1 MTTAVGACVFSADS
15 SLAFRWDMTPS
26 SSGKAKRNP
35 MSKRLAVPTATATTR
50 KIETTSK
57 TMRSFVEKNSSEL
70 EADTKQRIKLEKY
83 SSESEEQEGNSR
95 KWLKDYFDEA
105 KDMIKS
111 DGGPPRWFSPLE
123 CGSHNRNS
131 RSPLLLFLPVT
142 DRTSFTGLLKLI
154 ERTIRSE
161 NCRSS
166 NRPVYLV
173 GESLGACL
181 ALAVAARNPD
191 MDLVLILAN
200 PATSFRKSLLQ
211 TIMPIPAE
219 LMSGQMTLTLSY
231 LLSLMTGDPL
241 KMAIDS
247 IVKGLFLQST
257 IQERSQDFVAM
268 SSYLPVLANILPK
281 ETLLWKLELLKSA
294 SAYANARLDAVKAQ
308 TLILCSGRDQLLPS
322 EEEGDRL
329 CRALPNCQ
337 TRSRFHSGFACAWQ
351 EDGVDLV
358 TTIKGAGYYRRGRI
372 VDYVS
377 DFIPPTT
384 IEVNKVYEE
393 YRWMVDLTSSVMLS
407 TLPDGKIVRGLSGI
421 PSEGPVLLVGNHML
435 LGLEALPMV
444 PTFVIE
450 RNILVRAIAHP
461 MVFFNA
467 KDGGLPDLVT
477 YDTFRIMGS
486 VPVSAINFY
495 KLVSSKAHVLLYPGG
510 VREAFHRK
518 GEEYKLFWPES
529 SEFVRVAAAFGAKIV
544 PFGVVGED
552 DLAQI
557 VLDYNDQM
565 KIPYLRSRI
574 EEQTE
579 KVVSLR
585 TDTGGEVANQAMH
598 VPFYIPKVPG
608 RLYYYFGKPIE
619 TKGRK
624 QELRDKKE
632 AQELYLQVKSEVEKC
647 VAYLKEKRESD
658 PYRNI
663 LSRLIHQAAHGLTS
677 QIPTFEL

>member
-131 RSPLLLFLPVT
+131 RSPLLLFLPGIDGVGLGLIRQHQRLGEIFDVWCLHIPVT
-142 DRTSFTGLLKLI
+142 DRTSFTVSGLLKLI

-337 TRSRFHSGFACAWQ
+337 TRRFGGGGHFLFL

-579 KVVSLR
+579 KVVSLSF
-585 TDTGGEVANQAMH
+585 VF
-598 VPFYIPKVPG
+598 VSF
-608 RLYYYFGKPIE
+608 FPI
-619 TKGRK
+619 
-624 QELRDKKE
+624 QFFL
-632 AQELYLQVKSEVEKC
+632 L
-647 VAYLKEKRESD
+647 
-658 PYRNI
+658 
-663 LSRLIHQAAHGLTS
+663 
-677 QIPTFEL
+677 

>member
-15 SLAFRWDMTPS
+15 SLAFRRDMTPS
-26 SSGKAKRNP
+26 SSGNAKRNP
-35 MSKRLAVPTATATTR
+35 MSKRLAVPTATATTG

-57 TMRSFVEKNSSEL
+57 TMRSFVEKTSSEL

-131 RSPLLLFLPVT
+131 RSPLLLFLP
-142 DRTSFTGLLKLI
+142 GLLKLI

-231 LLSLMTGDPL
+231 LLSLLTGDPL
-241 KMAIDS
+241 KMAMDS

-308 TLILCSGRDQLLPS
+308 TLILCRFGTVCGRDQLLPS

-337 TRSRFHSGFACAWQ
+337 TRSRFHSGFARAWQ

-444 PTFVIE
+444 PTFMIE

-529 SEFVRVAAAFGAKIV
+529 SEFVRVAAAFGGKIV

-557 VLDYNDQM
+557 VVDYNDQM

-624 QELRDKKE
+624 QELRDKKK

-647 VAYLKEKRESD
+647 IAYLKEKRESD

>member
-131 RSPLLLFLPVT
+131 RSPLLLFLP
-142 DRTSFTGLLKLI
+142 GLLKLI

-337 TRSRFHSGFACAWQ
+337 TRRFHSGFACAWQ

>member
-15 SLAFRWDMTPS
+15 SLAFRRDMTPS
-26 SSGKAKRNP
+26 SSGNAKRNP
-35 MSKRLAVPTATATTR
+35 MSKRLAVPTATATTG

-57 TMRSFVEKNSSEL
+57 TMRSFVEKTSSEL

-131 RSPLLLFLPVT
+131 RSPLLLFLP
-142 DRTSFTGLLKLI
+142 GLLKLI

-231 LLSLMTGDPL
+231 LLSLLTGDPL
-241 KMAIDS
+241 KMAMDS

-268 SSYLPVLANILPK
+268 SSYLPVGLNSVLANILPK

-337 TRSRFHSGFACAWQ
+337 TRSRFHSGFARAWQ

-444 PTFVIE
+444 PTFMIE

-529 SEFVRVAAAFGAKIV
+529 SEFVRVAAAFGGKIV

-557 VLDYNDQM
+557 VVDYNDQM

-624 QELRDKKE
+624 QELRDKKK

-647 VAYLKEKRESD
+647 IAYLKEKRESD

>member
-15 SLAFRWDMTPS
+15 SLAFRRDMTPS
-26 SSGKAKRNP
+26 SSGNAKRNP
-35 MSKRLAVPTATATTR
+35 MSKRLAVPTATATTG

-57 TMRSFVEKNSSEL
+57 TMRSFVEKTSSEL

-131 RSPLLLFLPVT
+131 RSPLLLFLP
-142 DRTSFTGLLKLI
+142 GLLKLI

-231 LLSLMTGDPL
+231 LLSLLTGDPL
-241 KMAIDS
+241 KMAMDS

-337 TRSRFHSGFACAWQ
+337 TRRFHSGFARAWQ

-444 PTFVIE
+444 PTFMIE

-529 SEFVRVAAAFGAKIV
+529 SEFVRVAAAFGGKIV

-557 VLDYNDQM
+557 VVDYNDQM

-624 QELRDKKE
+624 QELRDKKK

-647 VAYLKEKRESD
+647 IAYLKEKRESD

>member
-15 SLAFRWDMTPS
+15 SLAFRRDMTPS
-26 SSGKAKRNP
+26 SSGNAKRNP
-35 MSKRLAVPTATATTR
+35 MSKRLAVPTATATTG

-57 TMRSFVEKNSSEL
+57 TMRSFVEKTSSEL

-131 RSPLLLFLPVT
+131 RSPLLLFLP
-142 DRTSFTGLLKLI
+142 GLLKLI

-231 LLSLMTGDPL
+231 LLSLLTGDPL
-241 KMAIDS
+241 KMAMDS

-337 TRSRFHSGFACAWQ
+337 TRSRFHSGFARAWQ

-444 PTFVIE
+444 PTFMIE

-529 SEFVRVAAAFGAKIV
+529 SEFVRVAAAFGGKIV

-557 VLDYNDQM
+557 VVDYNDQM

-624 QELRDKKE
+624 QELRDKKK

-647 VAYLKEKRESD
+647 IAYLKEKRESD